1 MKLYENL
8 KLVEE
13 KILDMTNYTIGRT
26 FEYKVINHLR
36 RNGYYCIRAY
46 GSKGA
51 IDILAIPKDENP
63 VCAILE
69 KIMPLSIKK
78 DLITISHYF
87 KHTMLIQAKKN
98 GYVPP
103 KEREK
108 LAQIPYPVYIAQP
121 RGKDVFLKRFLDD
134 KT

>member
-1 MKLYENL
+1 MRTFL
-8 KLVEE
+8 
-13 KILDMTNYTIGRT
+13 TNYTIGRS

-36 RNGYYCIRAY
+36 RNGYYCIRAW

-63 VCAILE
+63 VCATLE

-78 DLITISHYF
+78 DLVTIFAYF
-87 KHTMLIQAKKN
+87 KDGLLIQAKTN

-103 KEREK
+103 KERERLSK
-108 LAQIPYPVYIAQP
+108 ISYPVYIAQP
-121 RGKDVFLKRFLDD
+121 KGKDIYLKRFRF
-134 KT
+134 